1 MQKKVHDTKKDDINK
16 NKNRK
21 YQILINKQIQVIYIP
36 IQKKYF
42 FTITN
47 IKKHLHRHRNY
58 DHVYRKLFWLWK
70 QTLIRFKSD
79 KDHLYMNCK
88 SRIENKASNS

>member
-47 IKKHLHRHRNY
+47 IKKYLHRHRHY
-58 DHVYRKLFWLWK
+58 DH
-70 QTLIRFKSD
+70 
-79 KDHLYMNCK
+79 HLNVFVH
-88 SRIENKASNS
+88 IVHWILLHHP